1 MLNTTAD
8 YTNDASSS
16 AVEPDISETTVTAVI
31 GILSVLSVFGTF
43 GNGLVLYVFSHKV
56 DKVTSTIFILALAGT
71 DFITCILIIPFTVVY
86 IGVNNWLM
94 YDFLC
99 KLYQFLITCNVP
111 LSAFIMVAIGIDRY
125 LCICHPFKHAM
136 TPRRANIAI
145 FSLSMF
151 AFLLGSMTSLIYSV
165 YEPRNVVAND
175 TSEGFVYQTVRP
187 FYNNNN
193 NYNNTIISAGSGLH
207 FHTSSADNS
216 SMVVSPIAE
225 ETINKS
231 EQIQYVYTG
240 KCNHNNRLLS
250 QSIIEIYQKVYA
262 SFFLIAILIVSVLY
276 ALIYRSVIKRRK
288 WRFRQRSMRPSCN
301 EKTVDVSKAT
311 HLENNEE
318 VELCTKS
325 ATNGL
330 ENDHDERANLNHSK
344 KISKSERKDF
354 NRLANIRTAAML
366 FVVNVVF
373 ILAFLPSWL
382 MAHRLIDFNMVVFYM
397 YFVYNV
403 ANPVIYAFMNVA
415 FRKELKAVFTRGSK
429 CMR

>member
-8 YTNDASSS
+8 YTNDAATS
-16 AVEPDISETTVTAVI
+16 AVESNVSETTVTAVI

-86 IGVNNWLM
+86 IGLDGLVV
-94 YDFLC
+94 YDFVC

-151 AFLLGSMTSLIYSV
+151 AFLLGTLTSLIYNV
-165 YEPRNVVAND
+165 YEPQNVVSND
-175 TSEGFVYQTVRP
+175 TSDGFVYQTVRP
-187 FYNNNN
+187 LFNNSV
-193 NYNNTIISAGSGLH
+193 SASSGLLVH
-207 FHTSSADNS
+207 KSSHENNIT
-216 SMVVSPIAE
+216 VVSHVHD
-225 ETINKS
+225 ETVNKS
-231 EQIQYVYTG
+231 DRVQYVYTG
-240 KCNHNNRLLS
+240 KCSPNVRLLS
-250 QSIIEIYQKVYA
+250 QSFVQSYQKVYA

-301 EKTVDVSKAT
+301 EKTVNVTTTVQLD
-311 HLENNEE
+311 NNEE
-318 VELCTKS
+318 VELCTKT

-330 ENDHDERANLNHSK
+330 ENDHDEKANLNHSK
-344 KISKSERKDF
+344 KISKSERRDF

-415 FRKELKAVFTRGSK
+415 FRKELKAVFTKGSK